1 VSRSYRN
8 VPRFERLARVA
19 GGGLFLALAFTRLLP
34 ESYPAAA
41 VLLGVVLVATGLV
54 GWCPLYAVLKAG
66 TRRS

>member
-1 VSRSYRN
+1 MSRSYRN
-8 VPRFERLARVA
+8 VPRFERLARVT
-19 GGGLFLALAFTRLLP
+19 GGGLFLALACTQLLP

-41 VLLGVVLVATGLV
+41 VLLGVVLVATGLA